1 MACQYDGG
9 DCSRGVKDLWKDCL
23 APINGVYCSSV
34 FNDGK
39 CDEACNSERCLFD
52 GQDCK
57 KQEVCN
63 PSFKSYCELHY
74 SDGNC
79 DQGCNNAGC
88 NWDGNDCTNVAPMNH
103 LKGSM
108 VIFVRSTLEEFMDSK
123 RAFLRDMGKLLRL
136 VVKIKKD
143 ANGIEM
149 IKPWSPSN
157 GSRRKR
163 SVFMEDSNLFHR
175 SKRSVDISQA
185 TG

>member
-1 MACQYDGG
+1 
-9 DCSRGVKDLWKDCL
+9 
-23 APINGVYCSSV
+23 
-34 FNDGK
+34 
-39 CDEACNSERCLFD
+39 
-52 GQDCK
+52 
-57 KQEVCN
+57 
-63 PSFKSYCELHY
+63 
-74 SDGNC
+74 
-79 DQGCNNAGC
+79 
-88 NWDGNDCTNVAPMNH
+88 MNH